1 MRMRAGKGTDSQL
14 EVRERLAELLRPALE
29 DARLALH
36 APDRD
41 LVQGREVLQ
50 PRPDAVREAVERPDD
65 ELAERERLQDVEVLH
80 EVAFVADVG
89 AFVGPGEA
97 YEVHAESERFS
108 ADLS

>member
-1 MRMRAGKGTDSQL
+1 MGMHAGKGTDAQL
-14 EVRERLAELLRPALE
+14 EVREARAQLLGPALQ

-50 PRPDAVREAVERPDD
+50 PRPDAVGEAVERPDD

-89 AFVGPGEA
+89 AFVGPGEP